1 MNLRRIAAVAD
12 KEWREILRD
21 KLMLSLA
28 FVVPVSMMIL
38 VGYGM
43 VMDVK
48 NIPLGIIDRDGST
61 MSRDLA
67 YRFISSK
74 DFDFKGY
81 IYDDR
86 QAARLLT
93 AGTWRAVVVIP
104 EHLQRDLL
112 AGRPTAIQTLL
123 DGTFPHSATIV
134 KAYVDAISSGAAVEL
149 LANRISSEHGI
160 PQADAIRHLQPFRV
174 EVRYLYN
181 ESLKSDWSLPP
192 RMIMFILFFAPA
204 FMTSIRVVREKESG
218 SILNIYA
225 SSVSRGEFLVGKVA
239 PYVGIF
245 LFNGVILWVVA
256 TTLFG
261 APFRGSLAIFVGATL
276 FYVLISACIGVLVAL
291 FVKTQ
296 MAAMVIS
303 MFITFIPAAQ
313 YAGLTIP
320 VTSMRPEAQLI
331 AHLTVAMHYT
341 RVMDGIF
348 LKGVGM
354 QVLWPDLLILASYS
368 AAMFTLC
375 HLLLRKRVPR

>member
-1 MNLRRIAAVAD
+1 MNLPRMAAVAH

-21 KLMLSLA
+21 RLMLALA
-28 FVVPVSMMIL
+28 FVVPISMMIL

-48 NIPLGIIDRDGST
+48 NIPLGIMDRDGSM

-67 YRFISSK
+67 YRFISSR

-81 IYDDR
+81 IHDDR
-86 QAARLLT
+86 DVGDLLT
-93 AGTWRAVVVIP
+93 AGALRAVVVIP
-104 EHLQRDLL
+104 EHLQRDVQ

-134 KAYVDAISSGAAVEL
+134 KAYVDAISNGAGIEV
-149 LANRISSEHGI
+149 LANHISAERGMA
-160 PQADAIRHLQPFRV
+160 QEDALQLLQPFRV

-192 RMIMFILFFAPA
+192 KMIMFILFFAPA
-204 FMTSIRVVREKESG
+204 FMTSIRFVREKESG
-218 SILNIYA
+218 SISNIYA
-225 SSVSRGEFLVGKVA
+225 STVTRGEFLLGKLA

-245 LFNGVILWVVA
+245 LFNGMILWAVA
-256 TTLFG
+256 TAVFG
-261 APFRGSLAIFVGATL
+261 APFRGSLTL
-276 FYVLISACIGVLVAL
+276 FLAATAFYVIISSCVGVLVSF

-296 MAAMVIS
+296 IAAMVIS

-313 YAGLTIP
+313 YAGLTLPI
-320 VTSMRPEAQLI
+320 TSLRPQAQLI

-341 RVMDGIF
+341 RVMDGTF
-348 LKGVGM
+348 LKGVGIE
-354 QVLWPDLLILASYS
+354 VLWPDLLILASY
-368 AAMFTLC
+368 ATALFALC
-375 HLLLRKRVPR
+375 LLLFHKRVQR